1 MFKATVLKLISYDFI
16 IIGFSYKTNAGAA
29 FQSIDQ
35 NSVTE
40 HREHP
45 AQPITVKQET
55 AVALTGTNW
64 LLGSF
69 VFPIQRWSFT

>member
-1 MFKATVLKLISYDFI
+1 MIFI
-16 IIGFSYKTNAGAA
+16 IIGFLYKTKAGTI

-35 NSVTE
+35 NFVTE
-40 HREHP
+40 PRQHP

-55 AVALTGTNW
+55 AVAVTGTNW

-69 VFPIQRWSFT
+69 VFPIQRWSFTEL